1 MALNGQASTQK
12 AQPSQ
17 FSSMGVEMMESI
29 SNKSLDSTVLAR
41 EAQARASATDSW
53 MGSG

>member
-1 MALNGQASTQK
+1 MAWKGQVSTQK

-17 FSSMGVEMMESI
+17 FASMGVEMMDS
-29 SNKSLDSTVLAR
+29 SCKKSLDRTVVAR

-53 MGSG
+53 MGLG